1 MARLQSFWVCS
12 GVFIS
17 VASGLGFV
25 QGLYKSLYG
34 ICVCVCVCVFV
45 CLCVHLWVVIKVF
58 MRVLQYFGRVKGSAF
73 RTLRVQSCRV
83 WGFGSLGFAWLRVA
97 GFGFMLLS
105 GS

>member
-1 MARLQSFWVCS
+1 MCKAFT
-12 GVFIS
+12 
-17 VASGLGFV
+17 
-25 QGLYKSLYG
+25 SLYMG
-34 ICVCVCVCVFV
+34 FVCVCVCVFV

-97 GFGFMLLS
+97 GFEDFERLQEWLEGPCDLLRF
-105 GS
+105 